1 MRTLLGAVL
10 VLVMGAAGCQPSK
23 LEQCREAVKLA
34 PDVPESLLAQQ
45 VAGHLYA
52 PRDLCHEGFPE
63 WGADDEARDYCNS
76 SVLSCLRG
84 S

>member
-1 MRTLLGAVL
+1 MKKQALLGTIL
-10 VLVMGAAGCQPSK
+10 VLVVSAAGCQPSM
-23 LEQCREAVKLA
+23 LDQCREAVKLA
-34 PDVPESLLAQQ
+34 PDETRRFLSDPNL
-45 VAGHLYA
+45 HA